1 LGEEDGL
8 STPQWVAIDSS
19 TDRREWARKLA
30 RAHER
35 GLAGATAQ
43 PEVREVIDQSWRRSA
58 RARVDPIGGIAPLVM
73 SEAEAAARWE
83 DSPLRLAEP
92 LLRDLLADVGTAG
105 QQVVLVCDVEGT
117 MLWIDGEPGVLEEAT
132 AVHLERGSRWSEER
146 AGTNAMGTA
155 LAAGHP
161 LQVFSAEHFAVSVHE
176 WTCSAAPVRD
186 PETGETLGV
195 LDLSG
200 ELATAHP
207 HSLGL
212 VEAAARMIEAKLAMA
227 AAERAAAL
235 RERYGGRLRGGVGP
249 ASGPAAPGGRSGRPV
264 ALSSRGGRIVE
275 TDAPKLLGRRL
286 TIPREGGEVGREL
299 GLSLVAE
306 RLGGE
311 GSPEGVADGYLIW
324 ETGRSLPAGAAL
336 LQANFLGRDGALVE
350 AGGRSVHLSPRH
362 SEILC
367 LLSLAPEGMGAER
380 LAFELHGDFGKPVSA
395 RAELSRLR
403 RALPGTIAAN
413 PYRLAAELRDDRG
426 EVEDLLGAGRLAE
439 ALGRYPGPL
448 LPGSEAPLVVE
459 ARQRL
464 DDGLREAILASGA
477 PALIEAWL
485 RNPSGEDDVEACR
498 ALVARLAGDDPRRP
512 AAVSRLRRLL
522 SPGR

>member
-1 LGEEDGL
+1 LA
-8 STPQWVAIDSS
+8 SPQWVAIDSS
-19 TDRREWARKLA
+19 TDRRAWARKLA

-35 GLAGATAQ
+35 GLAGAIAQ

-58 RARVDPIGGIAPLVM
+58 RARVDPIGGIAPLLM
-73 SEAEAAARWE
+73 SGDEAAARWD
-83 DSPLRLAEP
+83 DSPLRVAEP
-92 LLRDLLADVGTAG
+92 ILRELLADVGTAG
-105 QQVVLVCDVEGT
+105 QQVVLVCDAEGT
-117 MLWIDGEPGVLEEAT
+117 MLWIDGEPGVLEQAT
-132 AVHLERGSRWSEER
+132 AIHLERGSGWSEER

-161 LQVFSAEHFAVSVHE
+161 LQVFSAEHFAVPVHE

-186 PETGETLGV
+186 PETGETIGV

-207 HSLGL
+207 HSLAL
-212 VEAAARMIEAKLAMA
+212 VEAAARMIEAELRGA

-235 RERYGGRLRGGVGP
+235 RERHGERLRGAGAGDP
-249 ASGPAAPGGRSGRPV
+249 GEPMRNGGRPRPL
-264 ALSSRGGRIVE
+264 ALSSAGGRIVATE
-275 TDAPKLLGRRL
+275 APELCGRRL
-286 TIPREGGEVGREL
+286 AIPREGGEVGREL

-306 RLGGE
+306 RLGDE
-311 GSPEGVADGYLIW
+311 GFLIW
-324 ETGRSLPAGAAL
+324 EAGRSLPGGAAAL
-336 LQANFLGRDGALVE
+336 RTSFLGRDGALVE

-380 LAFELHGDFGKPVSA
+380 LALQLYGEFGKPVTA

-403 RALPGTIAAN
+403 RALPGAIVAN
-413 PYRLAAELRDDRG
+413 PYRLAVELRDDRR
-426 EVEDLLGAGRLAE
+426 EVEELLGAGRLAE
-439 ALGRYPGPL
+439 ALDRYPGPL

-464 DDGLREAILASGA
+464 DDGLRAAILASGS
-477 PALIEAWL
+477 PGLIEAWL

-498 ALVARLAGDDPRRP
+498 ALVARLGGDDPRRP
-512 AAVSRLRRLL
+512 AAISRLRRLL